1 MAAGAVP
8 PEQEESSSLP
18 ATRRGRPDP
27 CRRKEEGLVPGTK
40 ASSLAPVGV
49 VSNHRLRPGRGEI
62 A

>member
-18 ATRRGRPDP
+18 ATRRGRPDSCP
-27 CRRKEEGLVPGTK
+27 RKEEGLVPRTR
-40 ASSLAPVGV
+40 ASPVAPEGV
-49 VSNHRLRPGRGEI
+49 VTNHRLRPGRGEI